1 MGRAAM
7 VDVHEIEDRALER
20 RPTIVGRSIVFVDE
34 IGPWLQHTYER
45 LVVTVPAAGGSF
57 CGPPF
62 ARFTP
67 LGGSGSVEVE
77 AGFPVMAHVPVDD
90 DLVPAH
96 LPGGPAAVT
105 WHTGPYESPGDRLPR
120 PVELAAPPRRAP
132 QRRGVGGVPP
142 AGARRSD
149 GRAGPHRAGA
159 AVPAGLTA
167 QAFRQVQAVR

>member
-105 WHTGPYESPGDRLPR
+105 WHTGPYESLETAYRDLSSWLRH
-120 PVELAAPPRRAP
+120 
-132 QRRGVGGVPP
+132 RGVRPNGAAWEVYHPP
-142 AGARRSD
+142 ALGD
-149 GRAGPHRAGA
+149 PTGE
-159 AVPAGLTA
+159 
-167 QAFRQVQAVR
+167 QVRTELVQPYLLD